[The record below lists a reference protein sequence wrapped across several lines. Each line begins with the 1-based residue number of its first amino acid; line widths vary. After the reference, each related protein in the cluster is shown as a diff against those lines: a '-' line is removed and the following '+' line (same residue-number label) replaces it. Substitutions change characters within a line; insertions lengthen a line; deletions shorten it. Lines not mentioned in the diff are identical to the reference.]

1 MSIILKGINM
11 PRNGECHHITIYDNG
26 NTYITTSNVLYETD
40 RKDAETIQIP
50 NPHGDIIDRNQ
61 VFTYSHRDV
70 QNLEEVP
77 VIMEGEEE

>member
-1 MSIILKGINM
+1 MSLILKGIDL
-11 PRNGECHHITIYDNG
+11 PSKPTQIKIYPNGIIFCANEDGIYVPK
-26 NTYITTSNVLYETD
+26 YQ
-40 RKDAETIQIP
+40 AIQIP

-77 VIMEGEEE
+77 VILEAEHE